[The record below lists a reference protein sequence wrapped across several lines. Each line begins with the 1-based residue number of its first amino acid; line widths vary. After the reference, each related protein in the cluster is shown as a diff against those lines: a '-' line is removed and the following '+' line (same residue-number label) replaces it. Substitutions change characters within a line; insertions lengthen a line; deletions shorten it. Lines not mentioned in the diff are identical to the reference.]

1 MSPDLAGPAPI
12 GPDPVEVGPDWWDL
26 FIGVKT
32 NNAISA
38 NWEFSFYG
46 ALGHGG
52 SDLPWAVQRGI
63 GRRFA
68 NDNRLGLGIRVRGV
82 DYSKNQ
88 GVMDQYTK
96 IDATFYG
103 FLIGYEFN

>member
-46 ALGHGG
+46 ALGH
-52 SDLPWAVQRGI
+52 
-63 GRRFA
+63 
-68 NDNRLGLGIRVRGV
+68 RLGLGIRVRGF